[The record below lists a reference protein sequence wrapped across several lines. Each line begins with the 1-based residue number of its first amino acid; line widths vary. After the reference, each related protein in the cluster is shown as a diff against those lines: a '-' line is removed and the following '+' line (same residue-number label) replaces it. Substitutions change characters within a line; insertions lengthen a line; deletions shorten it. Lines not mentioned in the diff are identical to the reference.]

1 MGWSEGRGGG
11 DRKLQ
16 PCINVHWN
24 WFWLMMKSFNVLN
37 DEMFEGYTNVEAQY
51 MLWYDIQLLP
61 DTPTH
66 DTQRIP

>member
-1 MGWSEGRGGG
+1 
-11 DRKLQ
+11 
-16 PCINVHWN
+16 
-24 WFWLMMKSFNVLN
+24 MMKSFNVLN

-66 DTQRIP
+66 DA